1 MKKQE
6 NRSSKPYQHHQ
17 INVNICQQYF
27 ILKNDS
33 KDETNCKNK
42 KRLFLQ
48 FPIVY
53 ITKLGNYLTIYYL
66 CNHWLN
72 IIQWT
77 KQPMERLIFYYKIK
91 SIYKILWRWKEKNEN
106 FEKYHV
112 DVIFNV
118 YLKPKKQQMTK
129 TIILRLILLA
139 IVSTLSYS
147 CIQDETSTILSF
159 CNNSIFL

>member
-1 MKKQE
+1 
-6 NRSSKPYQHHQ
+6 
-17 INVNICQQYF
+17 
-27 ILKNDS
+27 
-33 KDETNCKNK
+33 
-42 KRLFLQ
+42 
-48 FPIVY
+48 
-53 ITKLGNYLTIYYL
+53 
-66 CNHWLN
+66 
-72 IIQWT
+72 
-77 KQPMERLIFYYKIK
+77 MERLIFYYKIK